1 MRDTTTRSARPTAHA
16 TATFALGLGATLCA
30 ILLALAAPRAA
41 SAHRAIALHA
51 KLMHADPG
59 IGAVLNSAPSTITLQ
74 FGEDMKP
81 DGSDIVVYD
90 DKGKQVST
98 GHATLKA
105 GDAKTMTVGMQ
116 GDDSEYYVVYYR
128 TVSADDGDAYADS
141 YQFTVSK
148 DATASPGTQPGAEGA
163 NGSGAQSSGVDPLLA
178 ALIGL
183 VGLIAGA
190 AGGFFFARNQRPA

>member
-1 MRDTTTRSARPTAHA
+1 MRYPLIHGVRHSGA
-16 TATFALGLGATLCA
+16 TLALGLSASLCA
-30 ILLALAAPRAA
+30 ILLALAAPGAA
-41 SAHRAIALHA
+41 SAHGRIALHA
-51 KLMHADPG
+51 KLTHADPG

-98 GHATLKA
+98 GRATVKA

-116 GDDSEYYVVYYR
+116 GDDSETYVVYYR

-148 DATASPGTQPGAEGA
+148 DATASPGTQPGSQSTP
-163 NGSGAQSSGVDPLLA
+163 SGTQSSGVDPLVA

-183 VGLIAGA
+183 VGLIVGA
-190 AGGFFFARNQRPA
+190 AGGVFFARNQRPA